1 MLCKCFADSHLMEI
15 AVKLIL
21 LILSKL
27 PLEIITNDYL
37 SELSVIVSL
46 WFLWP
51 FNIFQC
57 LFHVSV
63 INFVV

>member
-1 MLCKCFADSHLMEI
+1 
-15 AVKLIL
+15 VKLIL